1 MIRPTCRPSTPV
13 AALLFGLVVG
23 TLTLGQTGC
32 SLLPHSMQPAQLR
45 KLNRGPALGRDTTN
59 FSIPDPALPDDGYK
73 ELSLGEDPFQT
84 TVQ

>member
-1 MIRPTCRPSTPV
+1 MPPALCVSALAARAVLSCRSD
-13 AALLFGLVVG
+13 
-23 TLTLGQTGC
+23 
-32 SLLPHSMQPAQLR
+32 SMQPAQLR

-59 FSIPDPALPDDGYK
+59 FSIPDPDLPDDGFE